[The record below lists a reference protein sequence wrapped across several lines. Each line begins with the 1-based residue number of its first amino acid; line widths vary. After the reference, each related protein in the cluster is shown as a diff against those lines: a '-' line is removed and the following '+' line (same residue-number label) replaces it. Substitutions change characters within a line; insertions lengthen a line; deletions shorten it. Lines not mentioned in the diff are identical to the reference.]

1 MAFPVEP
8 DDSSV
13 VDPVPAESTLPED
26 APAHRPTPI
35 VVPARGRVDR
45 QRRSTVVSPIPA
57 MLAAS
62 MRPEGQPP
70 GRRPRAS
77 VPEGI
82 PIAAGVG
89 QTTSRISDQNQADL
103 LGDDEQSD
111 GEPDYVV
118 EIEQSK
124 PDPA

>member
-1 MAFPVEP
+1 
-8 DDSSV
+8 
-13 VDPVPAESTLPED
+13 
-26 APAHRPTPI
+26 
-35 VVPARGRVDR
+35 
-45 QRRSTVVSPIPA
+45 
-57 MLAAS
+57 
-62 MRPEGQPP
+62 
-70 GRRPRAS
+70 

-89 QTTSRISDQNQADL
+89 QTTSRISDQDQADL